1 MGKLEGKVAIVTGA
15 SKGIGAGIAKQ
26 FAAEGATV
34 VVNYASSKDAAEKVV
49 KEITSK
55 GGKAIAVQGDIAKQG
70 DIERVFAET
79 KKHFGKLDIL
89 VNNAGVYEFSPIDG
103 ITGEHFHKQFDLNVL
118 GLILA
123 SKEAAKYIDGNGGS
137 IVNISSIAS
146 TAAPATATVYSATKG
161 AVDTVTKS
169 LAKELGPRNIR
180 VNAINPGMVLTEG
193 VQTAGL
199 DQSDFRK
206 DLESRTPLGRIGKVE
221 DIAPAAVFFASNDSS
236 WITGETLVIA
246 GGLS

>member
-26 FAAEGATV
+26 LASEGATV
-34 VVNYASSKDAAEKVV
+34 VVNYASSKQGAENVV
-49 KEITSK
+49 KEITGKGSK
-55 GGKAIAVQGDIAKQG
+55 AVAIQADMAKQA
-70 DIERVFAET
+70 DIERLFAET
-79 KKHFGKLDIL
+79 KKQFGKLDIL
-89 VNNAGVYEFSPIDG
+89 VNNAGVYEFSPIEG
-103 ITGEHFHKQFDLNVL
+103 VTGEHFHKQFDLNVL
-118 GLILA
+118 GLVLA
-123 SKEAAKYIDGNGGS
+123 SKEAAKYFDGEGGS
-137 IVNISSIAS
+137 IINLSSLVSVSPQPNAS
-146 TAAPATATVYSATKG
+146 VYSATKG
-161 AVDTVTKS
+161 AVDAITKS
-169 LAKELGPRNIR
+169 LAKELGPRKIR

-193 VQTAGL
+193 VQTAGF

-221 DIAPAAVFFASNDSS
+221 DIAPAAVFFASNDSA